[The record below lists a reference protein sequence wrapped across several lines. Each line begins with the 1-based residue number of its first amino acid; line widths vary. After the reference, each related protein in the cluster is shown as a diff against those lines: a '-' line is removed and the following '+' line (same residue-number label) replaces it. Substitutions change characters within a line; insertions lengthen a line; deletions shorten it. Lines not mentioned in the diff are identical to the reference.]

1 MEEKN
6 KKIKLDMGKIITV
19 SITTSL
25 TIFLTVV
32 LIGALVIV
40 VMPILKEDTQG
51 SLSAS
56 EPYLNRIQYVLNE
69 VSDKY
74 VEDVD
79 MDTLVEGAIKGIT
92 AATGD
97 PYTRYISEEEYN
109 EMQTSSVEPYSGIG
123 VHLTFDSEAGGIEVL
138 GIMPNSPA
146 TKADIKIGDIII
158 QVEDIVVTSETY
170 QECVD
175 AIKGEEGTSV
185 KLVIKRDEDMIIE
198 TQVTRESIVANNV
211 ESEILDG
218 NIGYIRIWQ
227 FDNGVYDQFKTE
239 YDKLRSQNITGLIL
253 DVRNNPGGL
262 VTDTLDIAR
271 LMLPKCELLKL
282 VYKDGREKVYECD
295 GKNEIDIPL
304 AILVNSNSASA
315 SEILS
320 GAIKDS
326 GKGVVIGTQTYGKG
340 IVQTI
345 EPLGNEGA
353 LSITT
358 SKYYTSSGVEIH
370 GKGIEPNYIVELP
383 EEVRNDLTI
392 ARDKD
397 TQLNRAIE
405 YINENL

>member
-1 MEEKN
+1 MCIKKEIINLEEKN

-170 QECVD
+170 Q
-175 AIKGEEGTSV
+175 
-185 KLVIKRDEDMIIE
+185 
-198 TQVTRESIVANNV
+198 
-211 ESEILDG
+211 
-218 NIGYIRIWQ
+218 
-227 FDNGVYDQFKTE
+227 
-239 YDKLRSQNITGLIL
+239 
-253 DVRNNPGGL
+253 
-262 VTDTLDIAR
+262 
-271 LMLPKCELLKL
+271 
-282 VYKDGREKVYECD
+282 
-295 GKNEIDIPL
+295 
-304 AILVNSNSASA
+304 
-315 SEILS
+315 
-320 GAIKDS
+320 
-326 GKGVVIGTQTYGKG
+326 
-340 IVQTI
+340 
-345 EPLGNEGA
+345 
-353 LSITT
+353 
-358 SKYYTSSGVEIH
+358 
-370 GKGIEPNYIVELP
+370 
-383 EEVRNDLTI
+383 
-392 ARDKD
+392 
-397 TQLNRAIE
+397 
-405 YINENL
+405 